1 MHTGNKNKI
10 KKIKVLNEINKLI
23 KVNSSTR
30 TIANKIKIITL

>member
-10 KKIKVLNEINKLI
+10 KKTKALIEINKLI

-30 TIANKIKIITL
+30 TIANKIKIIIL